1 VLLKNKVAAISGA
14 AGLRGIGFATAK
26 LFAEQGARVAILD
39 IDAAAAET
47 AASSLGGGH
56 LGLRC
61 DVSKKAE
68 CESAIKEVI
77 AKTGQL
83 DILINNAGIT
93 QALNVWDIDDD
104 SWNRM
109 LDVNLRGV
117 LYLSQAAIPHMREKK
132 AGSIVCTASG
142 AVHSGGGFVG
152 TAHYC
157 ASKGGVIALGRAMAR
172 ELGPFGIRVNCI
184 APGLIQTDINAG
196 KISDDKIEDFKRRT
210 PLRRLGKPQDIANAF
225 LYLASDMSDYVTEQ
239 VVDVNGGIFMN

>member
-184 APGLIQTDINAG
+184 APGLIQTDINAARSQTTRSRTSSVG
-196 KISDDKIEDFKRRT
+196 HRSGVSASRRISRTPSSTWRRT
-210 PLRRLGKPQDIANAF
+210 CPTTSRGR
-225 LYLASDMSDYVTEQ
+225 SSMSTAE
-239 VVDVNGGIFMN
+239 FS

>member
-1 VLLKNKVAAISGA
+1 MLLKNKVAAISGA

-47 AASSLGGGH
+47 VASSLGGGH

-142 AVHSGGGFVG
+142 FSAIVSMWESYHDHRPHRPPVLPQPSPRRRQP
-152 TAHYC
+152 
-157 ASKGGVIALGRAMAR
+157 RADA
-172 ELGPFGIRVNCI
+172 
-184 APGLIQTDINAG
+184 A
-196 KISDDKIEDFKRRT
+196 
-210 PLRRLGKPQDIANAF
+210 
-225 LYLASDMSDYVTEQ
+225 
-239 VVDVNGGIFMN
+239 